1 MVVRVGRAAERTAG
15 AEHLGQLAVLGHT
28 RIGELC
34 IELDHPEKRRG
45 VTTTDVDVAEIR
57 EHSSQDQVAA
67 DRRQEMVV
75 KRYERAVDLMEE
87 VAACGRSHGSP
98 PGERVDEHVVVG
110 HVANEEVSWHAHPE
124 QGHARAAP
132 NLDQQHRK
140 GDRDTRAPVDDHV
153 EKRVPRVVVVDGV
166 ARETQVAKEQLQQ
179 TRQRAVAD
187 LGRERIEPG
196 ELGGDRQC
204 GLRTRGDHEGAFA
217 EVVVWLGTPNDLG
230 ESVSQLHGDHG
241 SGSGARTEVATV
253 APMVLYAF
261 LDHPGPIAIAHRG
274 GAGVH
279 PENTMEAFS
288 HAVSLGYRYL
298 ETDVHLSRDGHV
310 IAFHDERLDRVTDLD
325 GRIDERTLAEIREAR
340 ISGTGTVVLLDELL
354 ATFPRQR
361 VNIDPKSDAV
371 VEPLARLLARAGAVE
386 RVCIGSFS
394 DRRIRR
400 ARQLLGEAL
409 CTSGGPQ
416 AIARLRLASMGVP
429 VRMPIMG
436 CVQVPARAGGFNLV
450 DARFVRAAHARG
462 LPVHVWTID
471 EPIEMHRL
479 LDLGVDGLMSDQ
491 PDVLRSVL
499 RERGS
504 WHEA

>member
-1 MVVRVGRAAERTAG
+1 M
-15 AEHLGQLAVLGHT
+15 
-28 RIGELC
+28 
-34 IELDHPEKRRG
+34 
-45 VTTTDVDVAEIR
+45 
-57 EHSSQDQVAA
+57 
-67 DRRQEMVV
+67 
-75 KRYERAVDLMEE
+75 KRYERAVDLMEQ
-87 VAACGRSHGSP
+87 VATCGRSHGSP
-98 PGERVDEHVVVG
+98 PGERVDEHVMVG
-110 HVANEEVSWHAHPE
+110 QVANEEVPWHTDPE
-124 QGHARAAP
+124 EWHTGSAPHLDEEYGQRDRNTRAA
-132 NLDQQHRK
+132 
-140 GDRDTRAPVDDHV
+140 VDDHV
-153 EKRVPRVVVVDGV
+153 EKGVPWVVVVDRV
-166 ARETQVAKEQLQQ
+166 PRKAEVAKEVLQEF
-179 TRQRAVAD
+179 RERAAAD
-187 LGRERIEPG
+187 LSGERIEPG
-196 ELGGDRQC
+196 ELRLDRQR
-204 GLRTRGDHEGAFA
+204 GLRARGDHEGAFA

-241 SGSGARTEVATV
+241 SGSGARAEVATV
-253 APMVLYAF
+253 APMVRHAF

-279 PENTMEAFS
+279 PENTMDAFA

-310 IAFHDERLDRVTDLD
+310 IAFHDERFDRITDLD
-325 GRIDERTLAEIREAR
+325 GRVDEHTLTEIRDAR
-340 ISGTGTVVLLDELL
+340 VGGTGTVVLLDELL
-354 ATFPRQR
+354 ATFPHQR

-400 ARQLLGEAL
+400 ARQLLGETL
-409 CTSGGPQ
+409 CTSGGPRC
-416 AIARLRLASMGVP
+416 IARLRLASMGLP

-436 CVQVPARAGGFNLV
+436 CVQVPTRAGGLNLV

-471 EPIEMHRL
+471 EPTEMHRL

-504 WHEA
+504 WYEA